1 LIVVDASACV
11 SYVTGDEDGDWAR
24 SRIRSQS
31 LLHAPH
37 LIDFEVVSA
46 LRAFQD
52 RRRVSAALQDFAA
65 LRLLRYPGAGLLSR
79 IWELRG
85 HVSAYDASYV
95 ALAEMLGLPLVTT
108 DRRLARAGGHRASVE
123 APD

>member
-1 LIVVDASACV
+1 M

-65 LRLLRYPGAGLLSR
+65 LRLSRYPGAGLLSR

-108 DRRLARAGGHRASVE
+108 DRRLARAGGHRATVE